1 MVLFRTGLEHRFSK
15 FDAKI
20 QRHLTTQENPAP
32 TKPNPAPHIIKIA
45 RQHRPA
51 TQRSKPNTDNIH
63 STESR
68 LPNKF
73 TTKNVLFAQST
84 ELQKEHHPAQGHP
97 ERAHRPVHFTTMTN
111 ANINILRRIVEARR
125 EKHAIAKVKM
135 DEQITILKIHIN
147 SDIERSNGLKYTV
160 EQLSLFVDNSD

>member
-1 MVLFRTGLEHRFSK
+1 
-15 FDAKI
+15 
-20 QRHLTTQENPAP
+20 
-32 TKPNPAPHIIKIA
+32 
-45 RQHRPA
+45 
-51 TQRSKPNTDNIH
+51 
-63 STESR
+63 
-68 LPNKF
+68 
-73 TTKNVLFAQST
+73 
-84 ELQKEHHPAQGHP
+84 
-97 ERAHRPVHFTTMTN
+97 MTN